1 MSRFPN
7 ELWLEICTYLP
18 LEALRNLSST
28 HRALYALTRV
38 LGFTEFKLYPYPYD
52 YNPPQALLEAALERL
67 EFWFSPKVAPHVR
80 SCTAR
85 YNVSRWQGSPVMNDD
100 KVPHVLV
107 NSFFERLPKLTG
119 LQRLCTD
126 RIQWT
131 QLGIVNLCALS
142 ALTHLE
148 FSGALIAYGERINP
162 ASLTLRVSTFITHYD
177 FSMNDIWISLLSRDT
192 LRELNLY
199 HPHALAKPG
208 VLPFPD
214 VHKFS
219 VNELPMRAV
228 DTLAMCAKFPA
239 LRVLVSDYR
248 PVLRNM
254 TPAQTTEIFPVL
266 ERYTGSYLNL
276 HIFAHRTTLT
286 HITLDSGFPFR
297 NVLTELQGVVSLP
310 NITSLTARFTSAAPS
325 MASEDYFGEDELD
338 ALFTLF
344 PRLTVLELTLMPD
357 AEEDGGFASQPSTFL
372 RMLPANAHLPNTLK
386 SLSLEWDFPFEY
398 GSTDS
403 AKGNDPAAPD
413 PANIPHFTALLPEL
427 VARCPGLTDVYLDGY
442 HFLFVWWEVG
452 WKAEAYSYD
461 DAETLRAKRTELRWG
476 PPVLLS

>member
-38 LGFTEFKLYPYPYD
+38 LGFIEFKLYPYPYD
-52 YNPPQALLEAALERL
+52 YNPSQALLEAALERL
-67 EFWFSPKVAPHVR
+67 DFWFSPKVAPHVR

-107 NSFFERLPKLTG
+107 NRFFERLPKFTG
-119 LQRLCTD
+119 LQRLYTD

-148 FSGALIAYGERINP
+148 FSGSQIAYGEHINP
-162 ASLTLRVSTFITHYD
+162 ASLTLRVSTFITSYD
-177 FSMNDIWISLLSRDT
+177 FSMNDLWISLLSRDT
-192 LRELNLY
+192 LRELTLS
-199 HPHALAKPG
+199 HPHTLAKPG
-208 VLPFPD
+208 VLPFPH
-214 VHKFS
+214 VHKLS
-219 VNELPMRAV
+219 VNQFPIFPEETIAV
-228 DTLAMCAKFPA
+228 CVKFPA
-239 LRVLVSDYR
+239 LRILASDYR
-248 PVLRNM
+248 FVLRNM
-254 TPAQTTEIFPVL
+254 TPAQTSEIFPVL

-286 HITLDSGFPFR
+286 HITLDSWFPFS
-297 NVLTELQGVVSLP
+297 NVLTELQGMVSLP

-325 MASEDYFGEDELD
+325 AASENSFGEAEID
-338 ALFTLF
+338 ALLTLF

-357 AEEDGGFASQPSTFL
+357 AEEDGRFAPQATSFL
-372 RMLPANAHLPNTLK
+372 RMLPANALLPNTLK
-386 SLSLEWDFPFEY
+386 SLSLEWYFPFEY

-403 AKGNDPAAPD
+403 DPVAPD
-413 PANIPHFTALLPEL
+413 PGDIPHFTALLPEL
-427 VARCPGLTDVYLDGY
+427 LARCPELTAVYLDGY
-442 HFLFVWWEVG
+442 HFLFVWWERT
-452 WKAEAYSYD
+452 WEAEAHSYD
-461 DAETLRAKRTELRWG
+461 DAKTLRAKRNELRWG
-476 PPVLLS
+476 PPVLQS